1 MRLKSIK
8 LAGFKS
14 FVDPSTVSYPANLSC
29 IVGPNGCG
37 KSNVIDAVKWVM
49 GESSAKNLRGESMT
63 DVIFNGSSSRKPVGQ
78 ASVELNFDNSDGT
91 LGGEYGKYSEISIKR
106 LVTREGQS
114 VYFLNGTKCR
124 RRDITDIFLGTGLGP
139 RSYAIIEQGTI
150 SRLVEAKPEELRN
163 FIEEAAGISKYKER
177 RRDTENRMRRT
188 RENLD
193 RLQDIRDELDRQLQ
207 HLHRQAQSAEKYKE
221 FKEEERLKQAQ
232 LKALRWRTIDL
243 QAKQKETLIREAEVE
258 YEKTLAGHQHIDTEL
273 EKLRVEYAELNEG
286 FNKEQSKYY
295 SVGAEIGRAEQEIQH
310 QKQRY
315 EQFQADLQQDQDQLG
330 QISAHIKADRAQ
342 LIELEAQM
350 AALEPQLA
358 EAQEGEAASAERLM
372 DAEEGMNLWQL
383 EWEQYNEK
391 AAEPQRQA
399 QVAQSKI
406 QHLEESIQRLRDRI
420 IRLEREREGLAFS
433 SIEEEMAALSEEIA
447 EREMEI
453 ETQQESLD
461 QQITA
466 IEDVRIGNRA
476 LSQEI
481 DGFKSD
487 LQTAR
492 GKQASLQALQEA
504 AMGEKD
510 ETFQGWLDAHCLN
523 QSPRL
528 AEKIQVESGWEG
540 AVETVLEAHLQA
552 ICEDG
557 LSLKGG
563 ELDALGVGK
572 HGFIDKP
579 SCVLEQGLDVREDAL
594 VLKVTSSLDLQS
606 LLSGVRAMDDF
617 DSAMAARDQLKPHE
631 SIVTRAGEWVGVNWI
646 QVGRS
651 QGVQAGVLHRTQELE
666 EIGAYID
673 SLESKIDEQAQT
685 LDEKREQIR
694 ALESSREDNQKKLT
708 ELNRH
713 TGELKAQSSA
723 RQVRLEQ
730 FVARKER
737 LSVDLEETQE
747 HQEVEQEQL
756 GEARIVLQEAVDIM
770 AEESSRREA
779 LIEQRDNVRQVL
791 DDARQKARHN
801 KDLAHQLSLQS
812 HSFKTQLT
820 STQQALQRLEAQEQQ
835 LQERVDQL
843 TSSVEE
849 NQAPDEERKARLEE
863 LLEQH
868 VRAEEAV
875 SSARRKVEEIESSVR
890 SKEKSRGELEQT
902 SHGVRSKLETLRMD
916 WQALEVR
923 RKTVQ
928 EQLREAQFDLH
939 TVLENLD
946 ESANEQEWEEA
957 LQRINNRITRLG
969 AINLAAIDEFQSESE
984 RKNHLD
990 SQYEDL
996 VEALETLENAIKKI
1010 DKETRQRF
1018 KDTFDK
1024 INNGLQEL
1032 FPKVFG
1038 GGHAYLEL
1046 TGDDLLDTGVAIMA
1060 RPPGKRNSTIH
1071 LLSGGE
1077 KALTAIALVFSI
1089 FQLNPAPF
1097 CMLDEVDAPLDDA
1110 NVGRF
1115 CNLVKEMSET
1125 VQFIYISHN
1134 KIAMEMAHSLMGVTM
1149 HEPGVSRLV
1158 TVDVEEAAVLVAV

>member
-14 FVDPSTVSYPANLSC
+14 FVDPSVVNYPTNLSC

-63 DVIFNGSSSRKPVGQ
+63 DVIFNGSSTRKPVGQ

-91 LGGEYGKYSEISIKR
+91 LAGEYGKYAEICIKR

-114 VYFLNGTKCR
+114 AYFLNGTKCR

-193 RLQDIRDELDRQLQ
+193 RLQDIRDELERQLQ
-207 HLHRQAQSAEKYKE
+207 HLNRQSQSAEKYKE
-221 FKEEERLKQAQ
+221 FKEEERLKKAQ

-243 QAKQKETLIREAEVE
+243 QAKEKEILIRDAEVE
-258 YEKTLAGHQHIDTEL
+258 FEKSLAGHQHIDTEL
-273 EKLRVEYAELNEG
+273 EKLRVEYTELNDG
-286 FNKEQSKYY
+286 FNQEQSKYY
-295 SVGAEIGRAEQEIQH
+295 GIGAEIGRAEQEIQH
-310 QKQRY
+310 QKQRQD
-315 EQFQADLQQDQDQLG
+315 QFQLDLQQDQDNLA
-330 QISAHIKADRAQ
+330 QITDHITADREQVA
-342 LIELEAQM
+342 ELEAQLDE
-350 AALEPQLA
+350 LEPQLT
-358 EAQEGEAASAERLM
+358 EAQAHESDSSGLLT
-372 DAEEGMNLWQL
+372 DAEEAMNVWQL
-383 EWEQYNEK
+383 DWEQYNEK

-433 SIEEEMAALSEEIA
+433 SIEEEMEALSEEIA
-447 EREMEI
+447 EREI
-453 ETQQESLD
+453 EVEAQQESLD
-461 QQITA
+461 EQITT
-466 IEDVRIGNRA
+466 IEGVRVANRTLNQA
-476 LSQEI
+476 I
-481 DGFKSD
+481 DGLKSN
-487 LQTAR
+487 LQTAK
-492 GKQASLQALQEA
+492 GKQASLDALQEA
-504 AMGEKD
+504 AMGQKD
-510 ETFQGWLDAHCLN
+510 KVFKDWLEQHGFTET
-523 QSPRL
+523 PRL
-528 AEKIQVESGWEG
+528 AEQIQVESGWEV
-540 AVETVLEAHLQA
+540 AVETVLEDHLQA
-552 ICEDG
+552 ICTDA
-557 LSLKGG
+557 LSLHGDQLAEMGAGKHCFMVKGG
-563 ELDALGVGK
+563 NDLESGVDSMDAPLLAK
-572 HGFIDKP
+572 IN
-579 SCVLEQGLDVREDAL
+579 
-594 VLKVTSSLDLQS
+594 SSLNLTP
-606 LLSGVRAMDDF
+606 LFHGIRAVDDF
-617 DSAMAARDQLKPHE
+617 DAAMQMRDQLKPHE
-631 SIVTRAGEWVGVNWI
+631 SIVTRTGEWIGANWVQI
-646 QVGRS
+646 GSS
-651 QGVQAGVLHRTQELE
+651 QGIQAGVLHRAQELE
-666 EIGAYID
+666 ELGAEID
-673 SLESKIDEQAQT
+673 SLEAQIDEQVEH

-694 ALESSREDNQKKLT
+694 ELEISREDNQKKLT
-708 ELNRH
+708 EINRH

-737 LSVDLEETQE
+737 LGVDLEETQE
-747 HQEVEQEQL
+747 HQELEQEQL
-756 GEARIVLQEAVDIM
+756 GEARIILQEAVEIM
-770 AEESSRREA
+770 ASESSRRED
-779 LIEQRDNVRQVL
+779 LVEQRDKVRFAL
-791 DDARQKARHN
+791 EETRQKARHN

-812 HSFKTQLT
+812 HSFKTQLN
-820 STQQALQRLEAQEQQ
+820 STQQAMQRLETQQ
-835 LQERVDQL
+835 VQLLERVDQL
-843 TSSVEE
+843 KNSVQD
-849 NQAPDEERKARLEE
+849 NQEPDEERKARLEE
-863 LLEQH
+863 LLDQH
-868 VRAEEAV
+868 VRAEDALGA
-875 SSARRKVEEIESSVR
+875 ARSKVEEVEQSIR
-890 SKEKSRGELEQT
+890 TKEKGRGELEQL

-916 WQALEVR
+916 WQGLEVR
-923 RKTVQ
+923 RKTVE
-928 EQLREAQFDLH
+928 EQLKEAQFELH
-939 TVLENLD
+939 TVLKNLPD
-946 ESANEQEWEEA
+946 DANEQDWDAA
-957 LQRINNRITRLG
+957 LQRIANRITRLG
-969 AINLAAIDEFQSESE
+969 AINLAAIDEYQSESE

-990 SQYEDL
+990 SQFEDL

-1024 INNGLQEL
+1024 INKGLQSL

-1046 TGDDLLDTGVAIMA
+1046 TGDDLLNTGVAIMA

-1134 KIAMEMAHSLMGVTM
+1134 KIAMEMAQSLMGVTM

-1158 TVDVEEAAVLVAV
+1158 TVDVEEASELIAV

>member
-14 FVDPSTVSYPANLSC
+14 FVDPSTVNYPTNLSC

-63 DVIFNGSSSRKPVGQ
+63 DVIFNGSSTRKPVGQ

-91 LGGEYGKYSEISIKR
+91 LAGEYGKYAEISIKR

-114 VYFLNGTKCR
+114 AYFLNGTKCR

-163 FIEEAAGISKYKER
+163 FTEEAAGISKYKER

-193 RLQDIRDELDRQLQ
+193 RLQDIRDELERQLQ
-207 HLHRQAQSAEKYKE
+207 HLHRQSQSAEKYKE
-221 FKEEERLKQAQ
+221 FKEEERLKKAQ
-232 LKALRWRTIDL
+232 LKALRWRTIDS
-243 QAKQKETLIREAEVE
+243 QAKQKETLIRDAEVD
-258 YEKTLAGHQHIDTEL
+258 YEKALAGHQHIDTEL
-273 EKLRVEYAELNEG
+273 EKLRVEYAELNDQ
-286 FNKEQSKYY
+286 FNQQQSKYY

-310 QKQRY
+310 QKQRH
-315 EQFQADLQQDQDQLG
+315 EQFQSDLQQDAENLAQITDHITLDRDQV
-330 QISAHIKADRAQ
+330 A
-342 LIELEAQM
+342 ELEAQVLE
-350 AALEPQLA
+350 LEPQLA
-358 EAQEGEAASAERLM
+358 EAQESESISAELLTA
-372 DAEEGMNLWQL
+372 AEESMNLWQL

-447 EREMEI
+447 ECEMEI
-453 ETQQESLD
+453 EVQQDSLD
-461 QQITA
+461 EQITSIESVRVENRTLNQA
-466 IEDVRIGNRA
+466 ID
-476 LSQEI
+476 LL
-481 DGFKSD
+481 KSS
-487 LQTAR
+487 LQTAQ

-510 ETFQGWLDAHCLN
+510 QVFQTWLELQGFNA
-523 QSPRL
+523 SPRL
-528 AEKIQVESGWEG
+528 AEQIQVESGWEV
-540 AVETVLEAHLQA
+540 AIETVLEDHLQA
-552 ICEDG
+552 ICTE
-557 LSLKGG
+557 
-563 ELDALGVGK
+563 ELTLQSNQLESMGAGK
-572 HGFIDKP
+572 HCFIVSGADEN
-579 SCVLEQGLDVREDAL
+579 SISLDSGTDPL
-594 VLKVTSSLDLQS
+594 ISKVTSSLNLRP
-606 LLSGVRAMDDF
+606 LFSGIRAMEDF
-617 DSAMAARDQLKPHE
+617 DAAMEIRDQLKPHE
-631 SIVTRAGEWVGVNWI
+631 SIVTRAGEWIGSNWVQI
-646 QVGRS
+646 GCS
-651 QGVQAGVLHRTQELE
+651 QGIQAGVLHRAQELDELSAEIEGLE
-666 EIGAYID
+666 E
-673 SLESKIDEQAQT
+673 KIDAQVQY
-685 LDEKREQIR
+685 LDEKRALIR
-694 ALESSREDNQKKLT
+694 ELEGSREDNQKKLT
-708 ELNRH
+708 EINRH

-737 LSVDLEETQE
+737 LGVDLEETQA
-747 HQEVEQEQL
+747 HQEAEQEQL
-756 GEARIVLQEAVDIM
+756 GEARILLQEAVEIM
-770 AEESSRREA
+770 ADESSRREA
-779 LIEQRDNVRQVL
+779 LIEQRDEVRLAL
-791 DDARQKARHN
+791 DDTRQKARHN
-801 KDLAHQLSLQS
+801 KDIAHQLSLQS
-812 HSFKTQLT
+812 HSYQTQMN
-820 STQQALQRLEAQEQQ
+820 STQQALQRLETQQRQ

-843 TSSVEE
+843 KNSVQE
-849 NQAPDEERKARLEE
+849 NQAPDEDRKAKLED

-868 VRAEEAV
+868 VRAEEAL
-875 SSARRKVEEIESSVR
+875 STARSKVEEVESTIR
-890 SKEKSRGELEQT
+890 SKEKGRGELEQL
-902 SHGVRSKLETLRMD
+902 SHGVRSKLEALRMD
-916 WQALEVR
+916 WQGLEVR
-923 RKTVQ
+923 RKTVE
-928 EQLREAQFDLH
+928 EQLKEAQFDLH
-939 TVLENLD
+939 TVLKNL
-946 ESANEQEWEEA
+946 EEGANEQEWEES
-957 LQRINNRITRLG
+957 LQRIANRIARLG
-969 AINLAAIDEFQSESE
+969 AINLAAIDEYQSESE

-990 SQYEDL
+990 SQFEDL

-1024 INNGLQEL
+1024 INKGLQNL

-1046 TGDDLLDTGVAIMA
+1046 TGDDMLDTGVAIMA

-1097 CMLDEVDAPLDDA
+1097 CMLDEVDAPLDDV

-1115 CNLVKEMSET
+1115 CNLVQEMSET

-1158 TVDVEEAAVLVAV
+1158 TVDVEEASELVAV